1 MRRKH
6 RFKGALDSYFEE
18 LKQTAGYQSRDL
30 IVLHPEIPNLST
42 LLAKFDATHYHTDAE
57 VRYIIAGDGVFSL
70 TTLLKTMKT
79 LLKKSA
85 LLLALP
91 ISVLA
96 SFSLRA
102 SADST
107 AGIIL
112 STKCRGGYNINIWQN
127 HTSGKLL
134 YRATSPNGNLSLDG
148 GTSQAT
154 EGVRV
159 YKFRN
164 GNYEYW
170 VWDGTL
176 DNPQAGTLEVYKNN
190 RILMQQACTKN

>member
-1 MRRKH
+1 MKILLKRC
-6 RFKGALDSYFEE
+6 ALFF
-18 LKQTAGYQSRDL
+18 T
-30 IVLHPEIPNLST
+30 LS
-42 LLAKFDATHYHTDAE
+42 
-57 VRYIIAGDGVFSL
+57 IIALANFSL
-70 TTLLKTMKT
+70 
-79 LLKKSA
+79 
-85 LLLALP
+85 P
-91 ISVLA
+91 
-96 SFSLRA
+96 A

-112 STKCRGGYNINIWQN
+112 STKCQGDYNINIWQN
-127 HTSGKLL
+127 YTSGKLL

-159 YKFRN
+159 YKFKN

-176 DNPQAGTLEVYKNN
+176 DNPQSGVLEVYKNN
-190 RILMQQACTKN
+190 RISKQKACTKS

>member
-1 MRRKH
+1 M
-6 RFKGALDSYFEE
+6 S
-18 LKQTAGYQSRDL
+18 KQ
-30 IVLHPEIPNLST
+30 
-42 LLAKFDATHYHTDAE
+42 FDVKD
-57 VRYIIAGDGVFSL
+57 FSL
-70 TTLLKTMKT
+70 ISLATLLKTMET
-79 LLKKSA
+79 LLKISA

-96 SFSLRA
+96 NFSLRA

-112 STKCRGGYNINIWQN
+112 STTCQGGYNINIWQN
-127 HTSGKLL
+127 HTSGELL
-134 YRATSPNGNLSLDG
+134 YRVTSPNGNLSLDG

-164 GNYEYW
+164 GNYQYW

-176 DNPQAGTLEVYKNN
+176 DNPQSGTLEVYKNN
-190 RILMQQACTKN
+190 GILMQRTCTKN

>member
-1 MRRKH
+1 M
-6 RFKGALDSYFEE
+6 S
-18 LKQTAGYQSRDL
+18 KQ
-30 IVLHPEIPNLST
+30 
-42 LLAKFDATHYHTDAE
+42 FDVND
-57 VRYIIAGDGVFSL
+57 FSL
-70 TTLLKTMKT
+70 ISFTTLLKTMKT
-79 LLKKSA
+79 LLKRAA

-91 ISVLA
+91 IIVLA
-96 SFSLRA
+96 NVSLRA

-112 STKCRGGYNINIWQN
+112 STKCEGGYNINIWQN
-127 HTSGKLL
+127 NTNGELL

-190 RILMQQACTKN
+190 RILMQQACTKS